1 MIRENGFQLVRVALT
16 GNGVEDAEVRF
27 SSGLNVISG
36 PSDTGKTFILHCID
50 YLLGAGDKPAEI
62 PEARSY
68 DNAVLEV
75 KALADNATFVLSR
88 ALRGGGFT
96 LRQPDGS
103 ESVLQEQHEGDR
115 EDTISH
121 FLLDLTGL
129 TGKLV
134 RKNARGVTRSLS
146 FRDLAHLMVISEED
160 IIRSRSPLLS
170 GQYTT
175 KTVEKSVFRLLL
187 SGQDDAAV
195 VASDERRVSHA
206 RLEAKGEVLEQLA
219 RQIRDQLDEIEIQEN
234 ASELRARMD
243 RLDATLE
250 ETDLRLSSLG
260 SSVNEIENQRRQTWT
275 RLRQIESRL
284 EVLRGLSERFA
295 LLANQYD
302 SDLQRLE
309 AIGEASTRL
318 NDLGEERCPICGALP
333 EYHDDAHR
341 SQRADPIAVAEAS
354 SAEAN
359 RIRSLIS
366 DLSMTRREV
375 TEETSQLQSEQAE
388 LQGQL
393 SDLNSTLAAS
403 LRPQA
408 GELTEVLRS
417 TRDKRDRVRKALDLY
432 KQLEEVEGLAG
443 SLETTSTSTQTPAT
457 AEISASDLEAFAQA
471 VEERLRSWNFP
482 GLERVT
488 FSEEDWDIVIS
499 GRRRTSHGKGVRAVT
514 HAAFTTA
521 LLRYCLGRLLPHP
534 GLVVMDSPLV
544 VYREPDSNDLEL
556 SADVKEAFFR
566 DLAEAFSDSQVVILE
581 NESPPTDLIDTGA
594 ITSIKFTGT
603 RTGRKGFIPSPR

>member
-1 MIRENGFQLVRVALT
+1 MTRENGFQLVRVALT

-27 SSGLNVISG
+27 GFGLNVISG
-36 PSDTGKTFILHCID
+36 PSDTGKTFILQCID
-50 YLLGAGDKPAEI
+50 YLLGAGVEPAEI

-68 DNAVLEV
+68 DNAVLEI
-75 KALADNATFVLSR
+75 KALADGATFVLSR
-88 ALRGGGFT
+88 ALRGGAFT

-103 ESVLQEQHEGDR
+103 ESVLREQHEADR

-129 TGKLV
+129 SGKLV
-134 RKNARGVTRSLS
+134 RKNARGETRSLS

-206 RLEAKGEVLEQLA
+206 RLEAKGEILEQLA
-219 RQIRDQLDEIEIQEN
+219 RQIRDQLAEIEIQEN
-234 ASELRARMD
+234 ASVLRAHMD
-243 RLDATLE
+243 RLDAALE
-250 ETDLRLSSLG
+250 ETALRLSSLG
-260 SSVNEIENQRRQTWT
+260 SSVNELENQRRQTWT

-333 EYHDDAHR
+333 EHHDDAHR

-354 SAEAN
+354 AAEAN

-366 DLSMTRREV
+366 DLAMTRREV
-375 TEETSQLQSEQAE
+375 TEETLQLQSEQAE

-393 SDLNSTLAAS
+393 SNLNSTLAAS

-457 AEISASDLEAFAQA
+457 AVISASDLEAFAQA
-471 VEERLRSWNFP
+471 VEERLRRWNFP

-488 FSEEDWDIVIS
+488 FSEEDWDVVIS

-544 VYREPDSNDLEL
+544 VYREPDSNDPEL

-581 NESPPTDLIDTGA
+581 NEAPPTDLIDTGA

-603 RTGRKGFIPSPR
+603 STGRKGFIPSPR